1 MVVQS
6 KKAQFLLLFF
16 SLAFALSLGIVGY
29 IFVQKAPSAAGE
41 EGKLY
46 AELLLYL
53 SILFAVLLAALHGFM
68 FIRNKNILKELDKI
82 IEMSA
87 YNNFSP
93 VESLR
98 RLSTIGEKIGQ
109 IYKNVS
115 FISEKRALKI
125 STLHNLTQLLLNN
138 IALPVIVTDVR
149 GAVIYLSKQFREKY
163 PEQSGL
169 SSTSVVNFIPE
180 FKIQRVLDHFDKNF
194 STVETKL
201 GRTELTVYPVR
212 NREFEVAN
220 LVFVIGK
227 GSLVQEETVEKK
239 LNKPQQ
245 EQERRGLFSKLVGK
259 RYKGN
264 G

>member
-29 IFVQKAPSAAGE
+29 IVVQKVPSAAEE

-53 SILFAVLLAALHGFM
+53 SILFAVLLAALYIFI

-93 VESLR
+93 VQSLR
-98 RLSTIGEKIGQ
+98 RLAAIGEKIGQ

-115 FISEKRALKI
+115 LISEKRALKI
-125 STLHNLTQLLLNN
+125 STLHNLTQFLLNN

-169 SSTSVVNFIPE
+169 ISTSVVNFIPE
-180 FKIQRVLDHFDKNF
+180 FKIQRALDHFDKNF
-194 STVETKL
+194 PTVETRL
-201 GRTELTVYPVR
+201 GKTELTIYPVR

-227 GSLVQEETVEKK
+227 GSLIQEEIVQKK
-239 LNKPQQ
+239 WYKPQQ
-245 EQERRGLFSKLVGK
+245 EKERRGLFSKLIGR
-259 RYKGN
+259 RYKGK